1 MGNAASITNT
11 AGTITVSGLTNIV
24 QASGGSP
31 PVGGTLTIFGAAT
44 GANNGPFPVATWVS
58 STSVTITNASAVTD
72 ANNGTISWSLDWD
85 TSAYV
90 GTTEKNISS
99 ATDLA
104 TPDTSHGSY
113 DISSSIPAFL
123 NAIDNDQATIG
134 NTLFSPGLPTPPGGG
149 GGTTKYY
156 KMVGFY
162 VSGAVYESFVATGS
176 PAASTCTN
184 PNTTHTLINTYVAS
198 FYSR

>member
-1 MGNAASITNT
+1 MGNAASITNS
-11 AGTITVSGLTNIV
+11 AGTITVSGLTNIN

-31 PVGGTLTIFGAAT
+31 PVGGTLTLSGAAT

-58 STSVTITNASAVTD
+58 TTSVTITNASAVTD
-72 ANNGTISWSLDWD
+72 ANNGSIEWSLDWD
-85 TSAYV
+85 KSAYI
-90 GTTEKNISS
+90 GTTEKQISS
-99 ATDLA
+99 ATDLS
-104 TPDTSHGSY
+104 TPDTNHGSY
-113 DISSSIPAFL
+113 DISSSIPTYR
-123 NAIDNDQATIG
+123 NATDNDRATIP
-134 NTLFSPGLPTPPGGG
+134 NILFTPGLPIPAGG

-162 VSGAVYESFVATGS
+162 VAGATYESFVATGS

-184 PNTTHTLINTYVAS
+184 PNTSHTLINTYVAS